1 MTRGKMR
8 DSDGD
13 ILEQLAAIAKK
24 QDELIL
30 LFAGRLDWNAAENA
44 ARFPGGE
51 CPHSEFQERDGRF
64 EVCYSYPVAHLLT

>member
-1 MTRGKMR
+1 MNN
-8 DSDGD
+8 DE
-13 ILEQLAAIAKK
+13 ILEQLAAIAQK

-51 CPHSEFQERDGRF
+51 YPHSEFEERDGCF
-64 EVCYSYPVAHLLT
+64 EVIHSYPIASHPS